1 MKVHPYLAA
10 VTLLLALAA
19 CRPGAA
25 EYTNTE
31 APKNLVLNRA
41 SSLIDVRFLPGS
53 SRLVPRDAAR
63 LRVLAATGRIAPSDQ
78 VTVSVGG
85 FPRLAA
91 ARVETVAE
99 ALLPYRIIASAGP
112 PAGVA
117 ANHALIDTGRYLVTL
132 PPCPNWSKEPAGRY
146 TNTFASNYGCATAV
160 DLAQSIASPADLAE
174 GRPVGLA
181 DAVPAAAAVQNYQAG
196 KVVLLQAA
204 SGLGPITSTSTAPS
218 GGGGT
223 GAGSAGTGP

>member
-10 VTLLLALAA
+10 VALLLALAA

-41 SSLIDVRFLPGS
+41 ASLIDVRFFPGS
-53 SRLVPRDAAR
+53 ARLIPRDAAR

-78 VTVSVGG
+78 VTVSVAGLPG
-85 FPRLAA
+85 LAA
-91 ARVETVAE
+91 ARVGTVAQ

-112 PAGVA
+112 HAGVA

-132 PPCPNWSKEPAGRY
+132 PPCPNWSREPSSRF
-146 TNTFASNYGCATAV
+146 TNTFSSNYGCATAV

-181 DAVPAAAAVQNYQAG
+181 EGLPAVDAVNNYLLG
-196 KVVLLQAA
+196 KVQLPQAA
-204 SGLGPITSTSTAPS
+204 TGLGVVTTPTSTSSA
-218 GGGGT
+218 G